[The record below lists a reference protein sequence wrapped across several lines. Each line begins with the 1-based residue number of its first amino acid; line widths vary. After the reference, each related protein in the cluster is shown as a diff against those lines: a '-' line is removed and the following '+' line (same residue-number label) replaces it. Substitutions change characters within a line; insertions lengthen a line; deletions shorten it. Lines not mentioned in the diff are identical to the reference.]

1 MYDIKLDNVKKGKKF
16 FFIFFISG
24 VAIAVIMIGILI
36 GSTMNLNSLD
46 ATTMSTSVEINQH
59 IDSDGNTMYS
69 PVYHYNVNGE
79 EYSCS
84 SNSSSSIRP
93 SESNALVYYDSK
105 KPSRCMTS
113 YSKSSNKML
122 LIFLIL
128 PVIFIALGVVNINK
142 VNKRIKI
149 IKELNTKGKLVK
161 NLPYRL
167 ENSNMKVNG
176 VPIQLPVVDYIL
188 PSGVTITLRG
198 DPRHDNKLADADGMV
213 DLVIDESNPENYF
226 IDFEINRLT
235 GNLQSDYYKGN
246 INNVTNIN
254 QNNLQN
260 NDTIVNNVSNNMS
273 NNITHINN
281 SNNQNV
287 MNQNSINQ
295 NIANNNAQ
303 NSNQNNINQ

>member
-46 ATTMSTSVEINQH
+46 ATTMSTSVKINQH

-167 ENSNMKVNG
+167 ENSNLKVNG

-198 DPRHDNKLADADGMV
+198 DPRHDNKLADVDGMV
-213 DLVIDESNPENYF
+213 DLVIDENNPENYF

-254 QNNLQN
+254 QSNLQN

>member
-1 MYDIKLDNVKKGKKF
+1 
-16 FFIFFISG
+16 
-24 VAIAVIMIGILI
+24 
-36 GSTMNLNSLD
+36 
-46 ATTMSTSVEINQH
+46 
-59 IDSDGNTMYS
+59 MYS

-167 ENSNMKVNG
+167 ENSNLKVNG

-198 DPRHDNKLADADGMV
+198 DPRHDNKLADVDGMV
-213 DLVIDESNPENYF
+213 DLVIDENNPENYF

-254 QNNLQN
+254 QSNLQN

>member
-16 FFIFFISG
+16 FFLFFISG

-36 GSTMNLNSLD
+36 GSTMNLNNLD

-69 PVYHYNVNGE
+69 PVYHYKVNGE
-79 EYSCS
+79 EYACS

-128 PVIFIALGVVNINK
+128 PAIFIALGVVNINK
-142 VNKRIKI
+142 VNKRMKI

-167 ENSNMKVNG
+167 ENSNLKVNG

-213 DLVIDESNPENYF
+213 DLVIDENNPKNYF

-235 GNLQSDYYKGN
+235 GNLQGDYYKGN
-246 INNVTNIN
+246 VNNVTNTN
-254 QNNLQN
+254 QSNLQN
-260 NDTIVNNVSNNMS
+260 NDTIVNNVPNNISNNVP
-273 NNITHINN
+273 NINN
-281 SNNQNV
+281 SNNQSN
-287 MNQNSINQ
+287 MNQGNINQ
-295 NIANNNAQ
+295 SVVNNIQ
-303 NSNQNNINQ
+303 NSNYKNNVIQ

>member
-46 ATTMSTSVEINQH
+46 ATTMTTSVKINQH

-93 SESNALVYYDSK
+93 NESNALVYYDSK

-167 ENSNMKVNG
+167 ENSNLKVNE

-213 DLVIDESNPENYF
+213 DLVIDENNPENYF

-254 QNNLQN
+254 QSNLQN
-260 NDTIVNNVSNNMS
+260 NDTIVNNVPNNMS

-287 MNQNSINQ
+287 MSQSSVNQ
-295 NIANNNAQ
+295 NIINNTQDSN
-303 NSNQNNINQ
+303 NQNNVIR

>member
-16 FFIFFISG
+16 FFLFFISG

-36 GSTMNLNSLD
+36 GSVMNLNSLD

-69 PVYHYNVNGE
+69 PVYHYKVNGE
-79 EYSCS
+79 EYACS

-105 KPSRCMTS
+105 KPSRCMTY

-128 PVIFIALGVVNINK
+128 PAIFIALGVVNINK

-167 ENSNMKVNG
+167 ENSNLKVNG

-213 DLVIDESNPENYF
+213 DLVIDENNPENYF

-246 INNVTNIN
+246 INN
-254 QNNLQN
+254 
-260 NDTIVNNVSNNMS
+260 
-273 NNITHINN
+273 INN
-281 SNNQNV
+281 TNQNV
-287 MNQNSINQ
+287 MNQNNINQ
-295 NIANNNAQ
+295 NITNNNVQ
-303 NSNQNNINQ
+303 NNNQNNINQ

>member
-16 FFIFFISG
+16 FFLFFISG

-36 GSTMNLNSLD
+36 GSTMNLNNLD

-93 SESNALVYYDSK
+93 SETNALVYYDSK
-105 KPSRCMTS
+105 KPSRCMTP

-167 ENSNMKVNG
+167 ENSNLKVNG

-198 DPRHDNKLADADGMV
+198 DPRQDNKLADADGMV
-213 DLVIDESNPENYF
+213 DLVIDENNPKNYF

-235 GNLQSDYYKGN
+235 GNLQGDYYKGN
-246 INNVTNIN
+246 VNNVTNTN
-254 QNNLQN
+254 QSNLQN
-260 NDTIVNNVSNNMS
+260 NDTIVNNVPNNISNNVP
-273 NNITHINN
+273 NINN
-281 SNNQNV
+281 SNNQSN
-287 MNQNSINQ
+287 MNQGNINQ
-295 NIANNNAQ
+295 SVVNNIQ
-303 NSNQNNINQ
+303 NSNYKNNVIQ

>member
-105 KPSRCMTS
+105 KPSKCMTS

-167 ENSNMKVNG
+167 ENSNLKVNG

-198 DPRHDNKLADADGMV
+198 DPRHDNKLADVDGMV
-213 DLVIDESNPENYF
+213 DLVIDENNPKNYF

-246 INNVTNIN
+246 INNINNTNQNTIN
-254 QNNLQN
+254 QNNIQN
-260 NDTIVNNVSNNMS
+260 NNVILNNMP
-273 NNITHINN
+273 NNIEQNINN
-281 SNNQNV
+281 LSNQNI
-287 MNQNSINQ
+287 MNQ